1 MKLGARN
8 QLKGTVTSI
17 ERGAINGIVTIR
29 IAGGQEITANLSIGS
44 IDELGLKVGQE
55 AYAVFK
61 AMNVIVGIDD

>member
-8 QLKGTVTSI
+8 QLKGTITSI
-17 ERGAINGIVTIR
+17 EKGTVNGIVTIR
-29 IAGGQEITANLSIGS
+29 IAGGDEVVANLSVGS
-44 IDELGLKVGQE
+44 IEELGLKVGQE